1 MKSPKILYWYI
12 SSEFIKTF
20 LLSLISLTII
30 VLVTEFF
37 DEIKTLLE
45 CKPSILS
52 IIKYFFY
59 KIPYT
64 ILKATPFAALVA
76 TLFSLHNFAR
86 NNETIAMQTNGIS
99 LFKIIL
105 PFLIISFILSLM
117 VIVINETLAANMYS
131 KSNFIKHKDI
141 FKTEISYSD
150 TKNNLSF
157 KSKEGWIAYIK
168 LFNGERN
175 FMRDVTIIFFD
186 KENNILKR
194 IDAKEGI
201 WNGTN
206 WDFKN
211 CYIREFLST
220 PPKEVVTKYSS
231 ITLPITEKPEDFVKR
246 RKKIEEFTIKELS
259 NEINRL
265 KTSGAKYNE
274 ESVNLH
280 FKISY
285 AFSTFLLVLIGIPFG
300 ITSSKYKSVIIS
312 FFLSFLIGFLYWQLL
327 VIGFSLGKYGI
338 LPPIIA
344 SWLGNIVFTG
354 IGTVMLFKGD
364 SHLYYH

>member
-37 DEIKTLLE
+37 DEIKGLLE
-45 CKPSILS
+45 CNPAILS

-64 ILKATPFAALVA
+64 ALKATPFAALIA

-86 NNETIAMQTNGIS
+86 NNETIAMQANGLS

-105 PFLIISFILSLM
+105 PFLVISFILSLI

-131 KSNFIKHKDI
+131 KSTLIKYKDI
-141 FKTEISYSD
+141 FKTEISYSA

-186 KENNILKR
+186 KENNLLKR

-201 WNGTN
+201 WNGKN

-211 CYIREFLST
+211 CYMREFLST
-220 PPKEVVTKYSS
+220 PHREVVTTFSS
-231 ITLPITEKPEDFVKR
+231 ITLPITEKPEDFVKK

-259 NEINRL
+259 NEINKL
-265 KTSGAKYNE
+265 KTNGAKYNE

-285 AFSTFLLVLIGIPFG
+285 AFSTFILTLLGIPFG
-300 ITSSKYKSVIIS
+300 VKTGKHRSVILS
-312 FFLSFLIGFLYWQLL
+312 FFLSFFIGFLYWQLL
-327 VIGFSLGKYGI
+327 VVGYSLGKYES

-344 SWLGNIVFTG
+344 SWLGNIVFTV
-354 IGTVMLFKGD
+354 IGTVMLFI
-364 SHLYYH
+364 